1 MTTNRDGEEIRIS
14 GFDSEGNTADLLEF
28 SSDFLGQHYPKQCPQ
43 GGDALGEPLPI
54 RKIARLLGCSDWT
67 VRHRYLP
74 QGLPHFRPGP
84 GGKIVFFRN
93 QVIAWIL
100 QQQKQKGGR

>member
-1 MTTNRDGEEIRIS
+1 MTTNGNDGLARMS
-14 GFDSEGNTADLLEF
+14 GFAESENPAPIHEF
-28 SSDFLGQHYPKQCPQ
+28 SSSDPGQI
-43 GGDALGEPLPI
+43 LEV
-54 RKIARLLGCSDWT
+54 ARLLGCSDWT

-74 QGLPHFRPGP
+74 QGLPHLRPGGP